1 MIFPDHSWSFPI
13 LNNISFANKYIFSL
27 RTNLVTFHQKC
38 LLFNPCCKHML
49 NWWLSSSLG
58 LSMLSYP
65 SASPRLSSQSSISF
79 PTNFSSLIFIF
90 ILTKWSFSSQLFI
103 SNSVVQLLVKYSV
116 ITAADSRWECEF
128 WFEDIINC
136 MVVRLFR
143 GCRREK
149 NTVCFLKVKI
159 QKPCRTM

>member
-27 RTNLVTFHQKC
+27 RTNRVAFHQKC

-58 LSMLSYP
+58 LSMPSYP

-79 PTNFSSLIFIF
+79 PTNLSSLIFIF
-90 ILTKWSFSSQLFI
+90 ILTKNDCFHL
-103 SNSVVQLLVKYSV
+103 NSVVQLLVKYSV
-116 ITAADSRWECEF
+116 ITAADSRWVLIWRHYQLYGCEVVQRVSARKKRH
-128 WFEDIINC
+128 NC
-136 MVVRLFR
+136 L
-143 GCRREK
+143 
-149 NTVCFLKVKI
+149 FLKEKI
-159 QKPCRTM
+159 QKPFTYM